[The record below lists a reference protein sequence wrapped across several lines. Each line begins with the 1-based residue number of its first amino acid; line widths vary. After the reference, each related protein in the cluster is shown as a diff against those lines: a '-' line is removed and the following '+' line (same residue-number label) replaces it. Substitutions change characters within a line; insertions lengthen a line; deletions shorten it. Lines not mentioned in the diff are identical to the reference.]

1 MEPLDPVS
9 NLRNSR
15 KYTTIRIWLFRN
27 QLTVRA
33 NLLSKSQFIF
43 GKFIPGML
51 TLGFSVPLILVL
63 SGCAG
68 DPFWLPPAHKISIQQ
83 GNLLNQQ
90 QLDKVTTGSRRE
102 VVRSLLGS
110 PITETPFHADRWDY
124 LYTRG
129 PAGSAIKAKRVSI
142 FFTDDVVDHIDTS
155 ADGQSG
161 ELPEHTTW
169 WERLFP
175 PDSDEVA
182 SRKSATS
189 PASDPE
195 GLADDVPTDL
205 PRDFPEQTDPR
216 RLPD

>member
-1 MEPLDPVS
+1 MQPLDPVS

-33 NLLSKSQFIF
+33 SPLSKSQFI
-43 GKFIPGML
+43 PGL
-51 TLGFSVPLILVL
+51 LVLGFSIPIIWGL
-63 SGCAG
+63 SGCVG

-90 QLDKVTTGSRRE
+90 QLDKVTPGSRRE

-142 FFTDDVVDHIDTS
+142 FFTDDVVDHIDSS

-169 WERLFP
+169 WEKLFP

-216 RLPD
+216 RMPD